1 MTVPRKTSIQAY
13 QQIKN
18 SGLLAKRR
26 LEVYSW
32 LFDHGPATASEI
44 ENGMKRRHAN
54 KRLSELRDQGVVEEV
69 GQKICMVS
77 GYEVILWDVT
87 GLLPKPF
94 KKSSQTKSSRL
105 EAENRRLKGLL
116 QQALDLI
123 EHLKRTA

>member
-1 MTVPRKTSIQAY
+1 
-13 QQIKN
+13 
-18 SGLLAKRR
+18 
-26 LEVYSW
+26 
-32 LFDHGPATASEI
+32 
-44 ENGMKRRHAN
+44 MKRRHAN